1 MSLWELH
8 ARRFARW
15 VRMIGLGL
23 VVVLAAAAAVV
34 LLYLLVAEHR
44 PWIAAALGALIPLRL
59 HAVRRDLRLVRQLC
73 RRPRLHLAA
82 EYLAVAAPCLLV
94 LLLHR
99 AWLPAAALT
108 VAAAAVALLPQP
120 HAPVYAGR
128 IVRIA
133 RLGYSP
139 EWTAGLRRRPVAS
152 ALLATGVLLCTLL
165 PYLGFPA
172 LYLAALCCV
181 SLYTR
186 NEPLELLLL
195 PEKSPARL
203 LTAKIRTACRN
214 YFLLAAPFAL
224 LAALLHPEGLWLAA
238 LWAPL
243 SALLLVYGVLAKYA
257 VYDPAAPEAAASTA
271 SMLGLA
277 GFIVWP
283 LLPVTLA
290 MLVSHAL
297 RAERNLN
304 RYLYDYD

>member
-1 MSLWELH
+1 M
-8 ARRFARW
+8 
-15 VRMIGLGL
+15 
-23 VVVLAAAAAVV
+23 
-34 LLYLLVAEHR
+34 
-44 PWIAAALGALIPLRL
+44 
-59 HAVRRDLRLVRQLC
+59 
-73 RRPRLHLAA
+73 
-82 EYLAVAAPCLLV
+82 
-94 LLLHR
+94 
-99 AWLPAAALT
+99 ALT
-108 VAAAAVALLPQP
+108 VATTAVALLPQP

-139 EWTAGLRRRPVAS
+139 EWTAGLRRRPIATV
-152 ALLATGVLLCTLL
+152 LLATGVLLCTLL

-283 LLPVTLA
+283 LLPITLA

-297 RAERNLN
+297 RAEKNLN

>member
-1 MSLWELH
+1 M
-8 ARRFARW
+8 
-15 VRMIGLGL
+15 
-23 VVVLAAAAAVV
+23 
-34 LLYLLVAEHR
+34 
-44 PWIAAALGALIPLRL
+44 
-59 HAVRRDLRLVRQLC
+59 
-73 RRPRLHLAA
+73 
-82 EYLAVAAPCLLV
+82 
-94 LLLHR
+94 
-99 AWLPAAALT
+99 
-108 VAAAAVALLPQP
+108 
-120 HAPVYAGR
+120 
-128 IVRIA
+128 RIA

-139 EWTAGLRRRPVAS
+139 EWTAGLRRRPIATV
-152 ALLATGVLLCTLL
+152 LLATGVLLCTLL

-283 LLPVTLA
+283 LLPITLA

>member
-1 MSLWELH
+1 M
-8 ARRFARW
+8 
-15 VRMIGLGL
+15 
-23 VVVLAAAAAVV
+23 
-34 LLYLLVAEHR
+34 
-44 PWIAAALGALIPLRL
+44 ALF
-59 HAVRRDLRLVRQLC
+59 
-73 RRPRLHLAA
+73 
-82 EYLAVAAPCLLV
+82 
-94 LLLHR
+94 
-99 AWLPAAALT
+99 
-108 VAAAAVALLPQP
+108 PQP

-152 ALLATGVLLCTLL
+152 ALLGIGVLLCALM

-172 LYLAALCCV
+172 LYLAALCCAN
-181 SLYTR
+181 LYTR

-243 SALLLVYGVLAKYA
+243 SALLLVYCVLAKYA

-271 SMLGLA
+271 SMLGLV

-297 RAERNLN
+297 RAEKNLN

>member
-1 MSLWELH
+1 MD
-8 ARRFARW
+8 
-15 VRMIGLGL
+15 VIGLGWTEVHDEACRWEHVMSEQVETRL
-23 VVVLAAAAAVV
+23 VEVLGDPTCDPYGNPLPGVPVPAATS
-34 LLYLLVAEHR
+34 LEL
-44 PWIAAALGALIPLRL
+44 
-59 HAVRRDLRLVRQLC
+59 AVRGVVEAR
-73 RRPRLHLAA
+73 
-82 EYLAVAAPCLLV
+82 
-94 LLLHR
+94 
-99 AWLPAAALT
+99 
-108 VAAAAVALLPQP
+108 
-120 HAPVYAGR
+120 GR

-139 EWTAGLRRRPVAS
+139 EWTAGLRRRPIAT
-152 ALLATGVLLCTLL
+152 ALLATGVLLCTLR

-283 LLPVTLA
+283 LLPITLA

-297 RAERNLN
+297 RAEKNLN